1 MKILSIQLENFRSFA
16 EVSFQFHDTTI
27 IAYHNGAGKSTL
39 AEAVV
44 WCLFG
49 TDIVSRQ
56 KQDEKLMRLGEKR
69 MAVTVTWLI
78 RGKSVVISR
87 TRASRQG
94 STLLVNGKR
103 AQLGQIEGWFGTVQE
118 FLSVFVPG
126 YFSSLEPKEAK
137 TVLSRCVPDLPKED
151 VLSRMNPES
160 AARLQNDQFV
170 MGIDSVEFATQK
182 VRQEL
187 KDTEEERLRLEG
199 QCQAYQSV
207 LRRGEPEPYVSSITG
222 EERARYE
229 AAKRELMELEASQ
242 GHRKER
248 LRDLYARRE
257 SLGRTYRALR
267 DSLPQA
273 DTHCHTCGQPLPQDQ
288 AARILK
294 EIEHKRKASIA
305 KMKGM
310 LEEGNAVKAEI
321 AKLESMPDNDTPH
334 SELVEFVQ
342 NMETR
347 LKDEHYREVAY
358 AAQLRAYEQA
368 KEHFTQAQ
376 EDLQATE
383 EHLEDLKQKLQAL
396 QEFRFEYLRAQH
408 EKLNGLFRHVAIHLM
423 DVNKETGEVRE
434 TFRIEWKD
442 RPYRLLS
449 YSEKIRCDI
458 EIGRALAQAKGE
470 AMPVYVDNAESVQH
484 LMDETFSG
492 QVMAAYVAN
501 GTLTVS
507 QMPEVKGA

>member
-1 MKILSIQLENFRSFA
+1 M
-16 EVSFQFHDTTI
+16 
-27 IAYHNGAGKSTL
+27 
-39 AEAVV
+39 
-44 WCLFG
+44 
-49 TDIVSRQ
+49 
-56 KQDEKLMRLGEKR
+56 
-69 MAVTVTWLI
+69 
-78 RGKSVVISR
+78 
-87 TRASRQG
+87 
-94 STLLVNGKR
+94 NGKR

-187 KDTEEERLRLEG
+187 KDTEEDRLRLEG

-229 AAKRELMELEASQ
+229 AAKRELMELESSQ

-434 TFRIEWKD
+434 TFR
-442 RPYRLLS
+442 
-449 YSEKIRCDI
+449 
-458 EIGRALAQAKGE
+458 
-470 AMPVYVDNAESVQH
+470 
-484 LMDETFSG
+484 
-492 QVMAAYVAN
+492 
-501 GTLTVS
+501 
-507 QMPEVKGA
+507 